1 MDEDGDEDK
10 EKEKDEDR
18 DEDGEEDGDVGNL
31 AVLAVLADWKQFFF
45 SRHEI

>member
-31 AVLAVLADWKQFFF
+31 AVLADWKQFFF